1 MYSKLF
7 VSVVLLSFIQSFAMD
22 CKFEAA
28 DGIHYDLSAL
38 RNDDEDYRIYDYLN
52 TAVNQT

>member
-1 MYSKLF
+1 MFSKLF
-7 VSVVLLSFIQSFAMD
+7 VIVVVLSFIQSFAAD

-38 RNDDEDYRIYDYLN
+38 INNKEDYRIYDYLN